1 VKSLNAKKTCSLR
14 KTKKIK
20 LKDAF
25 ALEVEKCK
33 NLTKELNTCN
43 GSISC
48 LKTKNVSLISKI
60 EELNA
65 CKVPTSIVEHVTIC
79 TRCRDVDVHAMN
91 DHLAMIKVQNNHIA
105 KLNAKIV
112 GHELK
117 MKILNL
123 LIVCFTTGDTLAL
136 RMGLVSNLG
145 GKTTSNLMPIEI
157 RFPTL
162 LRARLPW
169 FKIEVTFYVQKTILS
184 IRLEEFMLRNHIM
197 LLIILIFIVMRLL
210 VLGIQLILRCLR
222 KRLLM
227 HQMNIAYHLRL
238 LMHLLLLLAN
248 PEK

>member
-1 VKSLNAKKTCSLR
+1 
-14 KTKKIK
+14 
-20 LKDAF
+20 
-25 ALEVEKCK
+25 
-33 NLTKELNTCN
+33 
-43 GSISC
+43 
-48 LKTKNVSLISKI
+48 
-60 EELNA
+60 
-65 CKVPTSIVEHVTIC
+65 
-79 TRCRDVDVHAMN
+79 MN

-105 KLNAKIV
+105 KLNAKTV

-123 LIVCFTTGDTLAL
+123 LIVCFTMGDTLAL
-136 RMGLVSNLG
+136 SMGLVSNLG

-157 RFPTL
+157 RFLTL

-169 FKIEVTFYVQKTILS
+169 FKIEVTFYVQKTIMS